1 MMDLEIKY
9 RNGSM
14 VIHLEAFLDC
24 RSITK
29 VRKLVKVI
37 QGSYTTDALDKMKEF
52 VERQLEQFEP
62 RMKEDARYI
71 VGYKPKLKF
80 SQEQLNKSVSIRSR
94 FKRNSEGWKQYNEQV
109 KQQREEVRTL
119 KAQIRSRDSD
129 FNSCIRNKAFY
140 EKVLE
145 TIS

>member
-1 MMDLEIKY
+1 MDIEIKY
-9 RNGSM
+9 HNGSM
-14 VIHLEAFLDC
+14 MIHLEAFLGC

-37 QGSYTTDALDKMKEF
+37 QGSNTPDALDKMKEF
-52 VERQLEQFEP
+52 VEQQLEQFEP
-62 RMKEDARYI
+62 KMKEDDRYI

-80 SQEQLNKSVSIRSR
+80 SQEQLNKSVIIRSR
-94 FKRNSEGWKQYNEQV
+94 FKRNSEGWQKYNELV
-109 KQQREEVRTL
+109 KQRREEVRTL

-129 FNSCIRNKAFY
+129 MKNCIRNKAFY